1 MRGIVGALT
10 LPALIALCAALSALT
25 FAGLSLGFS
34 TAPGWRSLRWYALA
48 AVLSAMFTAGD
59 AITSLAVP
67 GHWYAW
73 FARFNMFLAGLHGAC
88 WFFFDAAQRGRRL
101 ARWERAVVG
110 VALVAALSSLI
121 PGLTVTDR
129 IVARE
134 VSWLALTYR
143 DVVPTP
149 LGGAVS
155 TYYIIALAVLGV
167 RTLRDPGPGGR
178 AQGAAL
184 LFLSAMAL
192 HDTLVFSFALAA
204 PYLLSLGFLAVIVGV
219 GVSLVARFV
228 QNARALEAA
237 LSALRDTREVLVRQE
252 RLAALGEMSVM
263 VAHEVRNPLTVMFNV
278 LATVRHGPLDEQQS
292 MLLKLIDEEARRLQR
307 LVSDLLDF
315 SRPSTLRRSRVEV
328 LALVTTAV
336 DAARTG
342 VGDLA
347 PMPELTQTVP
357 ADLVWERVDADLCR
371 RALIN
376 LIDNALRSPRCRAVR
391 VSAEDGGDALLL
403 RVSDDGEGIDEALR
417 EKVFAPFYSSRAA
430 GTGLGLAIVRNI
442 ALAHG
447 GSITCS
453 ETEGGGATFTLRI
466 PRAPASEG

>member
-1 MRGIVGALT
+1 MRSIVGALS

-59 AITSLAVP
+59 AITTLAVP

-88 WFFFDAAQRGRRL
+88 WFFFDAAQRGRKL

-110 VALVAALSSLI
+110 VALVAALASLI

-134 VSWLALTYR
+134 VSWLSLTYR
-143 DVVPTP
+143 DVIPTH

-155 TYYIIALAVLGV
+155 IYYVLALAVLGV
-167 RTLRDPGPGGR
+167 RTIRDPGPGGR
-178 AQGAAL
+178 AQGVAL
-184 LFLSAMAL
+184 LFLAATAL
-192 HDTLVFSFALAA
+192 HDTVVFSFALAA

-219 GVSLVARFV
+219 GVSVVARFV
-228 QNARALEAA
+228 QNARALETA
-237 LSALRDTREVLVRQE
+237 LRALRDTREVLVRQE
-252 RLAALGEMSVM
+252 RLAALGEMSAM
-263 VAHEVRNPLTVMFNV
+263 VAHEVRNPLAVMFNV
-278 LATVRHGPLDEQQS
+278 LATVRRGHLDEQQS
-292 MLLKLIDEEARRLQR
+292 MLLKIIDEEARRLQR
-307 LVSDLLDF
+307 LVTDLLDF
-315 SRPSTLRRSRVEV
+315 SRPGALRRSRVEV
-328 LALVTTAV
+328 LALVATAV
-336 DAARTG
+336 DAARAG
-342 VGDLA
+342 VADLS
-347 PMPELTQTVP
+347 PMPALTQTVP
-357 ADLVWERVDADLCR
+357 PDLAWEHVDAELCR

-376 LIDNALRSPRCRAVR
+376 LIDNALRAPRCRAVR
-391 VSAEDGGDALLL
+391 VSAADDGDALSL

-417 EKVFAPFYSSRAA
+417 EKVFAPFYSSRPA
-430 GTGLGLAIVRNI
+430 GTGLGLAIVRNV
-442 ALAHG
+442 ALAHE
-447 GSITCS
+447 GSVTYS

-466 PRAPASEG
+466 PRATAPEA